1 MKKRWIKIHRFDFHI
16 PLFIHRR
23 YDAAAAAV
31 VAKLAEVYAL
41 PGAEVEAAIGD
52 GDGEAYAEEGALGV
66 GGHVVGTLHGVVI
79 VGLVLSHEAVHN
91 LTEVSAHIGVGILVD
106 GQCARG
112 VLHEE
117 VEQACLWQ
125 RVGEMLQYLACDEV
139 ASAALGREAKGG
151 LLYHRVAKVRI
162 SERKAKLV

>member
-1 MKKRWIKIHRFDFHI
+1 M
-16 PLFIHRR
+16 
-23 YDAAAAAV
+23 
-31 VAKLAEVYAL
+31 
-41 PGAEVEAAIGD
+41 
-52 GDGEAYAEEGALGV
+52 

-79 VGLVLSHEAVHN
+79 VGLILSHEAVHD
-91 LTEVSAHIGVGILVD
+91 LAEIGAHIGVGILVD
-106 GQCARG
+106 AESTRG

-125 RVGEMLQYLACDEV
+125 RVGEMFQHLASNEV
-139 ASAALGREAKGG
+139 ASSALGREAEGD